1 MKKNLQQKKFLVT
14 LLALCL
20 SMGAKAQ
27 TGQLIDLE
35 TYPLDLRAAYP
46 TEVMYDTSGSAPHK
60 ITFGATGYGDGVN
73 PHWVVK
79 QTDHSTFSFYD
90 EHPIEGMEGGLTW
103 TLDFV
108 CQGTTAYNCQGQG
121 HDSQYGE
128 SFMIIGDKQRNH
140 TQYAQF
146 SVPINKDNVYVGD
159 VSIEI
164 SNDGN
169 IAQEAVV
176 QLLHKTDPNE
186 EWDVDKHVVDTRS
199 KTLHGLNS
207 TQYEKVRFSFDISGY
222 GVGECAI
229 RISNIWD
236 IRMFNISYV
245 GTAKPFVEVLT
256 TDYQYASMYYSEYN
270 LITPEKAAYTIEG
283 SGATVESSEAPVPAT
298 YVYSGGALN
307 ENTTYAP
314 SEIIPKG
321 TAVVVKGTPGCVYRF
336 YLVPDPKTPND
347 PQPKEPEASDLRGT
361 DKAEMTT
368 GGTYYYALS
377 LNPKNEINSVGFYWM
392 NWSYI
397 EEDGKSIVVGGKPFI
412 NGAHKA
418 YLALDEQPAG
428 HEIKNHFLFNEISS
442 GIENVEQE
450 EGVKTIYN
458 LAGQRLTKMQKGINI
473 VNGKKVLVK

>member
-27 TGQLIDLE
+27 GELIDLE
-35 TYPLDLRAAYP
+35 TYPLDLRAQYP
-46 TEVMYDTSGSAPHK
+46 TEIMYDPSGSAPHK
-60 ITFGATGYGDGVN
+60 ITFGATGQGDGVN

-79 QTDHSTFSFYD
+79 QHEPATYTFVD
-90 EHPIEGMEGGLTW
+90 EHPIEGMEGSLTW
-103 TLDFV
+103 TLDYV
-108 CQGTTAYNCQGQG
+108 CDTDKEYTCQGQG
-121 HDSQYGE
+121 KDNIIKE
-128 SFMIIGDKQRNH
+128 PFMIIGDKDRAATN
-140 TQYAQF
+140 YAMF

-159 VSIEI
+159 VSLEL
-164 SNDGN
+164 SNDGKVDT
-169 IAQEAVV
+169 QVKVE
-176 QLLHKTDPNE
+176 LLHNGVTVAE
-186 EWDVDKHVVDTRS
+186 ETRS
-199 KTLHGLNS
+199 LPKCYGTG
-207 TQYEKVRFSFDISGY
+207 YKKERFSFDISKF
-222 GVGECAI
+222 GVGVCGI
-229 RISNIWD
+229 RLTGAED
-236 IRMFNISYV
+236 IR
-245 GTAKPFVEVLT
+245 
-256 TDYQYASMYYSEYN
+256 QYASMYYSEFD

-283 SGATVESSEAPVPAT
+283 SGATVESSEAPLPAT
-298 YVYSGGALN
+298 YVYNAGTGML
-307 ENTTYAP
+307 EETTTYAP
-314 SEIIPKG
+314 GEIIPRG

-336 YLVPDPKTPND
+336 YVASAEAGNPKPHNG
-347 PQPKEPEASDLRGT
+347 SDLRGT

-377 LNPKNEINSVGFYWM
+377 LNPKNEVNSVGFYWM

-442 GIENVEQE
+442 GVENVEQE

>member
-27 TGQLIDLE
+27 GELIDLT

-46 TEVMYDTSGSAPHK
+46 TEIMYDPSGSAPHK

-79 QTDHSTFSFYD
+79 QHEPATYTFVD
-90 EHPIEGMEGGLTW
+90 EHPIEGMEGSLTW
-103 TLDFV
+103 TLEYICD
-108 CQGTTAYNCQGQG
+108 TDKEYTCQGQG
-121 HDSQYGE
+121 WDNIIKE
-128 SFMIIGDKQRNH
+128 PFMIIGDKERAATN
-140 TQYAQF
+140 YAMF

-159 VSIEI
+159 VSLEL
-164 SNDGN
+164 SNDGKVDTKVKV
-169 IAQEAVV
+169 E
-176 QLLHKTDPNE
+176 LLHNGVTVAE
-186 EWDVDKHVVDTRS
+186 ETRS
-199 KTLHGLNS
+199 IPKCYGTG
-207 TQYEKVRFSFDISGY
+207 YKKERFSFDISKF
-222 GVGECAI
+222 GVGVCAI
-229 RISNIWD
+229 RLTGAED
-236 IRMFNISYV
+236 LRLFNISYV

-256 TDYQYASMYYSEYN
+256 TDYQYASMYYSEYD

-298 YVYSGGALN
+298 YVYNAGTGML
-307 ENTTYAP
+307 EETTTYAP
-314 SEIIPKG
+314 SQIIPRG

-336 YLVPDPKTPND
+336 YVASPTAGNPKPHNG
-347 PQPKEPEASDLRGT
+347 SDLKGT
-361 DKAEMTT
+361 DKAEMTS
-368 GGTYYYALS
+368 GAKYYYALS
-377 LNPKNEINSVGFYWM
+377 LNPKNEVNSVGFYWM
-392 NWSYI
+392 KWSYI
-397 EEDGKSIVVGGKPFI
+397 EEDGKRILVGGEPFM

-418 YLALDEQPAG
+418 YLALDKQPAG

>member
-46 TEVMYDTSGSAPHK
+46 TEIMYDPSGSAPHK

-79 QTDHSTFSFYD
+79 QHEPATYTFVD
-90 EHPIEGMEGGLTW
+90 EHPIEGMEGSLTW
-103 TLDFV
+103 TLEYICD
-108 CQGTTAYNCQGQG
+108 TDKEYTCQGQG
-121 HDSQYGE
+121 KDNIIKE
-128 SFMIIGDKQRNH
+128 PFMIIGDKDRAATN
-140 TQYAQF
+140 YAMF

-159 VSIEI
+159 VSLEL
-164 SNDGN
+164 SNDGKVDT
-169 IAQEAVV
+169 EVKV
-176 QLLHKTDPNE
+176 ELLHNGVTVAE
-186 EWDVDKHVVDTRS
+186 ETRQLP
-199 KTLHGLNS
+199 KCYGTG
-207 TQYEKVRFSFDISGY
+207 YKKERFSFDISKF
-222 GVGECAI
+222 GVGVCGI
-229 RISNIWD
+229 RLTGAED
-236 IRMFNISYV
+236 LRLFNISYV

-256 TDYQYASMYYSEYN
+256 TDYQYASMYYSEFD

-283 SGATVESSEAPVPAT
+283 SGATVESSEAPLPAT
-298 YVYSGGALN
+298 YVYNAGTGML
-307 ENTTYAP
+307 EETTTYAP
-314 SEIIPKG
+314 GEIIPRG

-336 YLVPDPKTPND
+336 YVASPTAGNPKPHD
-347 PQPKEPEASDLRGT
+347 GSDLKGT
-361 DKAEMTT
+361 DEAEMTT

-377 LNPKNEINSVGFYWM
+377 LNPKNEVNSVGFYWM

-397 EEDGKSIVVGGKPFI
+397 EEDGKSIVVGGKPFT

-442 GIENVEQE
+442 GVENVEQE

>member
-27 TGQLIDLE
+27 GELIDLE
-35 TYPLDLRAAYP
+35 TYPLDLRAQYP
-46 TEVMYDTSGSAPHK
+46 TEIMYDPSGSAPHK
-60 ITFGATGYGDGVN
+60 ITFGATGQGDGVN

-79 QTDHSTFSFYD
+79 QHEPATYTFVD
-90 EHPIEGMEGGLTW
+90 EHPIEGMEGSLTW
-103 TLDFV
+103 TLEYICD
-108 CQGTTAYNCQGQG
+108 TDKEYTCQGQG
-121 HDSQYGE
+121 NDMVIKE
-128 SFMIIGDKQRNH
+128 PFMIIGDKDRAATN
-140 TQYAQF
+140 YAMF

-159 VSIEI
+159 VSLEL
-164 SNDGN
+164 SNDGKVDT
-169 IAQEAVV
+169 EVKV
-176 QLLHKTDPNE
+176 ELLHNGVTVAE
-186 EWDVDKHVVDTRS
+186 ETRS
-199 KTLHGLNS
+199 LPKCYGTN
-207 TQYEKVRFSFDISGY
+207 YKKERFSFDISKF
-222 GVGECAI
+222 GVGVCGI
-229 RISNIWD
+229 RLTGAED
-236 IRMFNISYV
+236 LRLFNISYV

-256 TDYQYASMYYSEYN
+256 TDYQYASMYYSEFD

-283 SGATVESSEAPVPAT
+283 SGAIVESSEAPVPAT
-298 YVYSGGALN
+298 YVYNAGTGML
-307 ENTTYAP
+307 EETTTYAP
-314 SEIIPKG
+314 GEIIPRG

-336 YLVPDPKTPND
+336 YVASPTAGNPKPHNG
-347 PQPKEPEASDLRGT
+347 SDLKGT
-361 DKAEMTT
+361 DKAEETT

-377 LNPKNEINSVGFYWM
+377 LNPKNEVNSVGFYWM

>member
-27 TGQLIDLE
+27 GELIDLE

-46 TEVMYDTSGSAPHK
+46 TEMMYDKSEGAVHQIKFGSWQ
-60 ITFGATGYGDGVN
+60 T
-73 PHWVVK
+73 WWVK
-79 QTDHSTFSFYD
+79 QNEPDTYTYHD
-90 EHPIEGMEGGLTW
+90 PGMEGMEEGITW
-103 TLDFV
+103 TLDYI
-108 CQGTTAYNCQGQG
+108 CENEKEYTCHSQGA
-121 HDSQYGE
+121 DKYGP
-128 SFMIIGDKQRNH
+128 FMIIGDKDRALNRFLRF
-140 TQYAQF
+140 TA
-146 SVPINKDNVYVGD
+146 PINHENAFVSD
-159 VSIEI
+159 VSISI
-164 SNDGN
+164 SSDTYHDQTISVELWFNDEKVEEQS
-169 IAQEAVV
+169 AF
-176 QLLHKTDPNE
+176 LHYQGSP
-186 EWDVDKHVVDTRS
+186 EWNKETFTFDINKYGAGTVAIKI
-199 KTLHGLNS
+199 NS
-207 TQYEKVRFSFDISGY
+207 TYGLRVYDITY
-222 GVGECAI
+222 I
-229 RISNIWD
+229 
-236 IRMFNISYV
+236 
-245 GTAKPFVEVLT
+245 GTTKPFVEVLT
-256 TDYQYASMYYSEYN
+256 TDYQYASMYYSEFD

-298 YVYSGGALN
+298 YVYNAGTGML
-307 ENTTYAP
+307 EETTTYAP
-314 SEIIPKG
+314 GEIIPRG

-336 YLVPDPKTPND
+336 YVASPTAGNPKPHNGSHL
-347 PQPKEPEASDLRGT
+347 KGT
-361 DKAEMTT
+361 DKAEETT

-377 LNPKNEINSVGFYWM
+377 LNPKNEVNSVGFYWM

>member
-27 TGQLIDLE
+27 GELIDLE

-46 TEVMYDTSGSAPHK
+46 TEMQYDVTAQHK
-60 ITFGATGYGDGVN
+60 ITFGAKNHGLDPTDRAKH
-73 PHWVVK
+73 HWYVK
-79 QTDHSTFSFYD
+79 QGDASTFTYTD
-90 EHPIEGMEGGLTW
+90 PDGIEGLEEGLKWDLEYICENEKLYT
-103 TLDFV
+103 
-108 CQGTTAYNCQGQG
+108 CQGQG
-121 HDSQYGE
+121 NDNKFHE
-128 SFMIIGDKQRNH
+128 PFIIVGDKDRSI
-140 TQYAQF
+140 AQSCTF
-146 SVPINKDNVYVGD
+146 TAHVNKENVFVSD
-159 VSIEI
+159 VSITI
-164 SNDGN
+164 ANDGN
-169 IAQEAVV
+169 IDQTAIVE
-176 QLLHKTDPNE
+176 LLHNGQVLEDFTQSE
-186 EWDVDKHVVDTRS
+186 V
-199 KTLHGLNS
+199 LHPLNS
-207 TQYEKVRFSFDISGY
+207 TQYDRVTFSFDVNKL
-222 GVGECAI
+222 GVGDCSI
-229 RISNIWD
+229 RIRNIKD
-236 IRMFNISYV
+236 IRVYNISYV
-245 GTAKPFVEVLT
+245 GTTKQFVEVLT
-256 TDYQYASMYYSEYN
+256 TDYQYASMYYSQYD

-298 YVYSGGALN
+298 YVYNAGTGML
-307 ENTTYAP
+307 EETTTYAP
-314 SEIIPKG
+314 GEIIPRG

-336 YLVPDPKTPND
+336 YVASAEAGNPKPHDGSNL
-347 PQPKEPEASDLRGT
+347 KGT

-368 GGTYYYALS
+368 DGKYFYALS
-377 LNPKNEINSVGFYWM
+377 LNPKNEVNSVGFYWM
-392 NWSYI
+392 KWSYI
-397 EEDGKSIVVGGKPFI
+397 EIEDEDGKRNVVVGGEPFI

>member
-27 TGQLIDLE
+27 GELIDLE
-35 TYPLDLRAAYP
+35 TYPLDLRAKYP
-46 TEVMYDTSGSAPHK
+46 TEMQYDVTAQHK
-60 ITFGATGYGDGVN
+60 LTFGATGYGIDPSGDKSKH
-73 PHWVVK
+73 HWVVK
-79 QTDHSTFSFYD
+79 LNDPSTFTYTD
-90 EHPIEGMEGGLTW
+90 PEGIEGWDEGLKWTME
-103 TLDFV
+103 FV
-108 CQGTTAYNCQGQG
+108 CDKNNQYNCLGQG
-121 HDSQYGE
+121 WDTNFTPAEHVP
-128 SFMIIGDKQRNH
+128 FMIVGYKQNSPAD
-140 TQYAQF
+140 YLMF
-146 SVPINKDNVYVGD
+146 SADVEKPNVFVSD
-159 VSIEI
+159 VSITI
-164 SNDGN
+164 ANDGN
-169 IAQEAVV
+169 IEQNATVE
-176 QLLHKTDPNE
+176 LLHN
-186 EWDVDKHVVDTRS
+186 DVPVPGMSETR
-199 KTLHGLNS
+199 TLYGMNS
-207 TQYEKVRFSFDISGY
+207 TQYKRETFSFDVNQL
-222 GVGECAI
+222 GVGKCSI
-229 RISNIWD
+229 RITGIQD
-236 IRMFNISYV
+236 IRVYDISYV
-245 GTAKPFVEVLT
+245 GTTKQFVEVLT
-256 TDYQYASMYYSEYN
+256 TDYKYASMYYSEFD

-298 YVYSGGALN
+298 YVYNAGTGML
-307 ENTTYAP
+307 EETTTYAP
-314 SEIIPKG
+314 GKIIPRG

-336 YLVPDPKTPND
+336 YVASAESGNPKPHNG
-347 PQPKEPEASDLRGT
+347 SDLKGT
-361 DKAEMTT
+361 DKAELTT

-377 LNPKNEINSVGFYWM
+377 LNPKNEVNSVGFYWM

>member
-46 TEVMYDTSGSAPHK
+46 TEIMYDPSGSAPHK
-60 ITFGATGYGDGVN
+60 ITFGAPGYGDGVN

-79 QTDHSTFSFYD
+79 ETDPSSFTFVD
-90 EHPIEGMEGGLTW
+90 EHPIEGMEGSLTW
-103 TLDFV
+103 TLNYV

-121 HDSQYGE
+121 HDGKYHE

-140 TQYAQF
+140 TQYAMF

-159 VSIEI
+159 VSIDI
-164 SNDGN
+164 SNDGSVTQW
-169 IAQEAVV
+169 ATVE
-176 QLLHKTDPNE
+176 LLHNG
-186 EWDVDKHVVDTRS
+186 VVVASDRRE
-199 KTLHGLNS
+199 LHPYSPSPTSSYNKE
-207 TQYEKVRFSFDISGY
+207 TFSFDISGY

-229 RISNIWD
+229 RISEIWD
-236 IRMFNISYV
+236 IRVFNISYV

-256 TDYQYASMYYSEYN
+256 TDYKYASMYYSEYN

-283 SGATVESSEAPVPAT
+283 SGATVDGSAAPVPAT
-298 YVYSGGALN
+298 YVYSDGVLH

-314 SEIIPKG
+314 GEIIPKG
-321 TAVVVKGTPGCVYRF
+321 TAVVVSGTPGCVYRF
-336 YLVPDPKTPND
+336 YAVPDPKTPND
-347 PQPKEPEASDLRGT
+347 PQPKQPEASDLRGT

-377 LNPKNEINSVGFYWM
+377 LNPKNEVNSVGFYWM

-428 HEIKNHFLFNEISS
+428 HEIKSHFLFNEISS
-442 GIENVEQE
+442 GVENIEQE

>member
-27 TGQLIDLE
+27 GELIDLE

-46 TEVMYDTSGSAPHK
+46 TEMQYDVTAQHK
-60 ITFGATGYGDGVN
+60 LTFGATDYGIDPSGDKSKH
-73 PHWVVK
+73 HWVVK
-79 QTDHSTFSFYD
+79 LNDPSTFTYTD
-90 EHPIEGMEGGLTW
+90 PEGIEGWDQGLKW
-103 TLDFV
+103 TMDFV
-108 CQGTTAYNCQGQG
+108 CDKNNQYNCLGQG
-121 HDSQYGE
+121 WDTNFSPE
-128 SFMIIGDKQRNH
+128 KIPFMIVGYKQNSPADYLML
-140 TQYAQF
+140 TADVQK
-146 SVPINKDNVYVGD
+146 PNVFVSD
-159 VSIEI
+159 VSITI
-164 SNDGN
+164 ANDGN
-169 IAQEAVV
+169 IEQHAVV
-176 QLLHKTDPNE
+176 ELLHNGEPVPGMRKE
-186 EWDVDKHVVDTRS
+186 
-199 KTLHGLNS
+199 KTLYGMNS
-207 TQYEKVRFSFDISGY
+207 TQYKRETFSFDVNQL
-222 GVGECAI
+222 GVGKCSI
-229 RISNIWD
+229 KITGIQD
-236 IRMFNISYV
+236 IRLYDISYV
-245 GTAKPFVEVLT
+245 GTTKQFVEVLT
-256 TDYQYASMYYSEYN
+256 TDYQYASMYYSQYD
-270 LITPEKAAYTIEG
+270 LITPEKAAYTIER

-298 YVYSGGALN
+298 YVYNAGTGML
-307 ENTTYAP
+307 EETTTYAP
-314 SEIIPKG
+314 GEIIPRG

-336 YLVPDPKTPND
+336 YVASAEAGNPKPHD
-347 PQPKEPEASDLRGT
+347 GSDLRGT

-442 GIENVEQE
+442 GVENVEQE

-473 VNGKKVLVK
+473 VNGKKFLVK

>member
-20 SMGAKAQ
+20 SLGAKAQ
-27 TGQLIDLE
+27 GELIDLE

-46 TEVMYDTSGSAPHK
+46 TEIMYDPSGSAPHK

-79 QTDHSTFSFYD
+79 QHEPATYTFVD
-90 EHPIEGMEGGLTW
+90 EHPIEGMEGSLTW
-103 TLDFV
+103 TLDYV
-108 CQGTTAYNCQGQG
+108 CDTDKEYTCQGQG
-121 HDSQYGE
+121 KDGIIKE
-128 SFMIIGDKQRNH
+128 TFMIIGDKDRAATN
-140 TQYAQF
+140 YAMF
-146 SVPINKDNVYVGD
+146 SVPINKDNVYVGN
-159 VSIEI
+159 VSLEL
-164 SNDGN
+164 SNDGKVDT
-169 IAQEAVV
+169 EVKV
-176 QLLHKTDPNE
+176 ELLHNGVTVAE
-186 EWDVDKHVVDTRS
+186 ETRS
-199 KTLHGLNS
+199 LPKCYGPG
-207 TQYEKVRFSFDISGY
+207 YKKERFTFDISKF
-222 GVGECAI
+222 GVGVCGI
-229 RISNIWD
+229 RLTGAED
-236 IRMFNISYV
+236 LRLFNISYV

-336 YLVPDPKTPND
+336 YAVPDPKTPND

-442 GIENVEQE
+442 GVENVEQE

>member
-27 TGQLIDLE
+27 TGQLIDLD
-35 TYPLDLRAAYP
+35 TYPLDLRAQYP
-46 TEVMYDTSGSAPHK
+46 TELMYNTVGSESAQHK

-79 QTDHSTFSFYD
+79 QHEPATYTFVD
-90 EHPIEGMEGGLTW
+90 EHPIEGMEGSLTW
-103 TLDFV
+103 TLEYYCENDKEY
-108 CQGTTAYNCQGQG
+108 TCQGQG
-121 HDSQYGE
+121 KDKIIKE
-128 SFMIIGDKQRNH
+128 SFMIIGDKDRAEMN
-140 TQYAQF
+140 YAMF

-159 VSIEI
+159 VAIELT
-164 SNDGN
+164 NDGKVDAD
-169 IAQEAVV
+169 IKVE
-176 QLLHKTDPNE
+176 LLHKTDADE
-186 EWDVDKHVVDTRS
+186 DFKVVASESRPLPKCYGTGYA
-199 KTLHGLNS
+199 K
-207 TQYEKVRFSFDISGY
+207 ERFSFDISKY
-222 GVGECAI
+222 GVGTCAI
-229 RISNIWD
+229 RLTGAED
-236 IRMFNISYV
+236 IRVFNISYV
-245 GTAKPFVEVLT
+245 GTAKPYVEVLT
-256 TDYQYASMYYSEYN
+256 TDYKYASMYYSEYN

-298 YVYSGGALN
+298 YVYSDGVLQ
-307 ENTTYAP
+307 ETTTYAP
-314 SEIIPKG
+314 GEIIPKG

-336 YLVPDPKTPND
+336 YAVPDPKTPND
-347 PQPKEPEASDLRGT
+347 PQPKQPEASDLRGT
-361 DKAEMTT
+361 DKAEETT

-377 LNPKNEINSVGFYWM
+377 LNPKNEVNSVGFYWM

>member
-20 SMGAKAQ
+20 SLGAKAQ
-27 TGQLIDLE
+27 GELIDLE

-46 TEVMYDTSGSAPHK
+46 TEMQYDVTAQHK
-60 ITFGATGYGDGVN
+60 ITFGAPGYGLDPTDRTKHHWAFSSD
-73 PHWVVK
+73 PHTASQINTKTYV
-79 QTDHSTFSFYD
+79 DP
-90 EHPIEGMEGGLTW
+90 EGIEGTTDGLEWSMDYRCEGQSVW
-103 TLDFV
+103 S
-108 CQGTTAYNCQGQG
+108 CMGQAN
-121 HDSQYGE
+121 DSQYGE
-128 SFMIIGDKQRNH
+128 PFAIIGYKRL
-140 TQYAQF
+140 
-146 SVPINKDNVYVGD
+146 VPAEYLDITAHVKTPNVFVSD
-159 VSIEI
+159 VSITI

-169 IAQEAVV
+169 I
-176 QLLHKTDPNE
+176 KE
-186 EWDVDKHVVDTRS
+186 EDAYVELYHNGEKVAESDHRV
-199 KTLHGLNS
+199 LQPLNS
-207 TQYEKVRFSFDISGY
+207 PDYNRETFSFNINKL
-222 GVGECAI
+222 GVGECTI
-229 RISNIWD
+229 RVVGVRD
-236 IRMFNISYV
+236 IRLFNIDYV
-245 GTAKPFVEVLT
+245 GTTKQFVEVLT
-256 TDYQYASMYYSEYN
+256 TDYQYASMYYSQYD

-298 YVYSGGALN
+298 YVYNAGTGML
-307 ENTTYAP
+307 EETTTYAP
-314 SEIIPKG
+314 GEIIPRG

-336 YLVPDPKTPND
+336 YVASPTAGNPKPHD
-347 PQPKEPEASDLRGT
+347 GSDLKGT
-361 DKAEMTT
+361 DKAETTT

-377 LNPKNEINSVGFYWM
+377 LNPKNEVNSVGFYWM

-397 EEDGKSIVVGGKPFI
+397 EEDGKSIVVGGKPFT

-473 VNGKKVLVK
+473 VNGKKILKR

>member
-27 TGQLIDLE
+27 GELIDLE

-46 TEVMYDTSGSAPHK
+46 TEMTYDETAKHK
-60 ITFGATGYGDGVN
+60 LTFGAPEYGIDPTDN
-73 PHWVVK
+73 TKNHWVVRYK
-79 QTDHSTFSFYD
+79 DPNSFTYHDPDGIEGWADGLDWTMEFVCENEHVYNCIGQGWDTNFLPEKLPFMIVGYKTNSPADYLMLTAHVKKPNVFVSDVSITIANDGNEAADCTVELLHNGVVVEGTTQTKTLYGMNSPKYQRETFSFN
-90 EHPIEGMEGGLTW
+90 
-103 TLDFV
+103 V
-108 CQGTTAYNCQGQG
+108 
-121 HDSQYGE
+121 
-128 SFMIIGDKQRNH
+128 
-140 TQYAQF
+140 
-146 SVPINKDNVYVGD
+146 NKLGVGD
-159 VSIEI
+159 CSI
-164 SNDGN
+164 
-169 IAQEAVV
+169 
-176 QLLHKTDPNE
+176 
-186 EWDVDKHVVDTRS
+186 R
-199 KTLHGLNS
+199 
-207 TQYEKVRFSFDISGY
+207 VRDMQD
-222 GVGECAI
+222 I
-229 RISNIWD
+229 RIYD
-236 IRMFNISYV
+236 ISYV
-245 GTAKPFVEVLT
+245 GTTKQFVEVLT
-256 TDYQYASMYYSEYN
+256 TDYQYASMYYSQYD

-298 YVYSGGALN
+298 YVYSDGVLN
-307 ENTTYAP
+307 ETTTYAP
-314 SEIIPKG
+314 GEIIPRG

-336 YLVPDPKTPND
+336 YVASAEAGNPKPHNG
-347 PQPKEPEASDLRGT
+347 SDLRGT

-377 LNPKNEINSVGFYWM
+377 LNPKNEVNSVGFYWM

-428 HEIKNHFLFNEISS
+428 HEIKNHVLFNEISS
-442 GIENVEQE
+442 GVESVEQE